1 MDLDRIEVI
10 GIGEPILLLHGMG
23 GPKPLNSIQVELS
36 KSFKTIKPIMP
47 GFLEKDGIIEY
58 SDDYYVEYIEKV
70 REKLGIS
77 QWVVLGYSMGGRT
90 ALNYAIS
97 HTDRISKLIIL
108 DSVGIDYMMLILKF
122 SWGKNIMKKCLYPAL
137 KYSMVQE
144 MLGKADFK
152 NPLSEEYK
160 LGKQWV
166 YDMMKIPSVRENF
179 VEILTSIG
187 IPIEELNNK
196 LINFTKD
203 TLILW
208 AEEDVTAS
216 LKTGYILKNMIK
228 DSIMITLPKYKHM
241 APIEN
246 PDFYVQNIILF
257 LNNLL

>member
-1 MDLDRIEVI
+1 MNLERIEVI

-36 KSFKTIKPIMP
+36 KSYKTIKPIMP
-47 GFLEKDGIIEY
+47 GFLEEDGIIEY

-70 REKLGIS
+70 REKLGVS
-77 QWVVLGYSMGGRT
+77 QWVVLGYSMGGRS
-90 ALNYAIS
+90 ALDYAIS
-97 HTDRISKLIIL
+97 YPDRISKLIIV
-108 DSVGIDYMMLILKF
+108 DSVGIDYMMPILKF
-122 SWGKNIMKKCLYPAL
+122 SWGKNIMKKCLYHAL
-137 KYSMVQE
+137 KYPLVQE
-144 MLGKADFK
+144 TLGKAEFK

-166 YDMMKIPSVRENF
+166 YDMMKIPSVRRNF

-187 IPIEELNNK
+187 TPINK
-196 LINFTKD
+196 LSSKLNVFRKD

-208 AEEDVTAS
+208 AEDDTTAL

-228 DSIMITLPKYKHM
+228 DSKMITLPKYKHM

-246 PDFYVQNIILF
+246 PDFYVQNIIGF
-257 LNNLL
+257 LDNSL